1 MVAGLAAMEHFGR
14 SEVERLNLLGTRLR
28 TGFEAAFVRAGVRGC
43 ATGLGSL
50 ANLHLAAHPPRSA
63 RDTVDAIAATG
74 SLGRLLHLGLVRRGV
89 FAASRLM
96 FCCSTPM
103 GDADVDAAAAALEDA
118 LRELRPLVAARRPEL
133 LV

>member
-1 MVAGLAAMEHFGR
+1 
-14 SEVERLNLLGTRLR
+14 
-28 TGFEAAFVRAGVRGC
+28 VRGH

-50 ANLHLAAHPPRSA
+50 ANLHLAERPPRSA
-63 RDTVDAIAATG
+63 RDTVDAIAAAG

-103 GDADVDAAAAALEDA
+103 AEADVDAAATALEDA
-118 LRELRPLVAARRPEL
+118 LRELRPLVAVRRPEL
-133 LV
+133 LR